1 MLDECIIKGRGLDT
15 HLVKRV
21 LVKNESMK
29 HLGFLS
35 SLFLPNRLFDGH
47 NNHVNMTNLIA

>member
-1 MLDECIIKGRGLDT
+1 MYNEGRGLDT